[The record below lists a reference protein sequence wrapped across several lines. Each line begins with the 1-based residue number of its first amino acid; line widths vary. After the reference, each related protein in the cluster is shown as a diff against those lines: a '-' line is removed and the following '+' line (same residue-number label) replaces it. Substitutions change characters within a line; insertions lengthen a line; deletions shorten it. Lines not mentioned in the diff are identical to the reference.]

1 MSKAPA
7 ADTGDAAPP
16 KSKKMLFVIIGLVIV
31 LLVVVAGA
39 ALLLLKPKPHDG
51 EEEEVVEEKPKA
63 KKKNEHALPPAFIPL
78 ETFVVNLSQD
88 DGGQF
93 LQIIMTL
100 RVEDPHEENAIKVLL
115 PQIRN
120 NVLRLL
126 SMQKA
131 AEMQTLEGRDKLQ
144 ELLKDE
150 INNVIEP
157 PKKGY
162 PPDGPIQAVLFT
174 SFIIQ

>member
-7 ADTGDAAPP
+7 ADTGDAPP
-16 KSKKMLFVIIGLVIV
+16 KSKKMLFIVLGLVVV
-31 LLVVVAGA
+31 LLIVVAGA
-39 ALLLLKPKPHDG
+39 AFLLLKPKHNPD
-51 EEEEVVEEKPKA
+51 EEEEVVEEKPKP
-63 KKKNEHALPPAFIPL
+63 KKKAEAAHPPVFIPL
-78 ETFVVNLSQD
+78 DTFVVNLAQD
-88 DGGQF
+88 EGGQF

-100 RVEDPHEENAIKVLL
+100 RVEDAHEEPLIKGLM

-126 SMQKA
+126 SSQKA

-157 PKKGY
+157 PRKGY

>member
-7 ADTGDAAPP
+7 PADTDAAPP
-16 KSKKMLFVIIGLVIV
+16 KSKKMLFVIIGLVVV
-31 LLVVVAGA
+31 LLIVVAGA
-39 ALLLLKPKPHDG
+39 AFLLLKPKHDPA
-51 EEEEVVEEKPKA
+51 EEEEVVEEKPKP
-63 KKKNEHALPPAFIPL
+63 KKKNEPLKPPVFIPL
-78 ETFVVNLSQD
+78 ETFVVNLSQE

-93 LQIIMTL
+93 LQIIMSL
-100 RVEDPHEENAIKVLL
+100 RIEDAHDEPIIKGLM

-126 SMQKA
+126 SSQKA